1 MKPHTRVLDV
11 TSTIQ
16 GEQVKMGLDPTA
28 TAHLMGI
35 LTDLYEDPEGAVLR
49 EYVTNG
55 YDAHVE
61 AGVSLPVEVTLPTT
75 LAPFLTIRD
84 YGNGLDI
91 EDIRRIY
98 SQYGASTKRETD
110 DQVGSLGL
118 GCKSALT
125 YTDQFTLQG
134 IKNGKA
140 IQVAISRDEDGSG
153 SMTIVSEYDTDEPSG
168 VEVVI
173 PAKGYND
180 FQEKAEY
187 LFQFWPEGSVLVNG
201 EEPKRLLDD
210 ERVIELEKDLYV
222 VPEDVLDQSV
232 VIMGNVPYPFTN
244 DDQRYFSVV
253 AFVEMGAI
261 QFTPSRES
269 LQMTTRTKNVLAD
282 IGTKVANLKE
292 TAAQR
297 IVDEATSKPEALKA
311 ALHASRL
318 FRFNGELKYKG
329 KLIPTEIKVKDD
341 AANDYLVVKVKTT
354 YYRERSI
361 SAESRI
367 PTSVFP
373 NSLFFTGFTNKGVNP
388 TQREKIAYYLR
399 ENNIDTEGVTQYV
412 LLDELPFST
421 WVDKSRVIDWEKV
434 KAIKLPKDGQTQGGR
449 PVGAYDVTKPGSSY
463 SEVVEAKD
471 LVGVKDL
478 FWFPYQG
485 GLDSNLI
492 KLIRAEKPLAHFVRL
507 KENRVAKFERTFPQA
522 KRLRDAAREIA
533 QTWFDNLSET
543 KRQWLSIQNNND
555 AKRLAKLDENR
566 VDDPKLAAVAKV
578 AKKQYDGLLEKARSY
593 NYLYQGDLEF
603 NDIDLDKDYPLMRLN
618 QMPYGMSDEEKA
630 AYLDHVYLYI
640 NTVYASNQAKALAVL
655 AATDGKET
663 P

>member
-1 MKPHTRVLDV
+1 MKPHARVLDV

-16 GEQVKMGLDPTA
+16 GEHVKMGLDPTA

-35 LTDLYEDPEGAVLR
+35 LTDLYEDPEMAVIR
-49 EYVTNG
+49 EYATNG
-55 YDAHVE
+55 YDAHID
-61 AGVSLPVEVTLPTT
+61 AGVSLPIEVTLPTT
-75 LAPFLTIRD
+75 LAPFLTVRD

-98 SQYGASTKRETD
+98 SQYGASTKRETN

-173 PAKGYND
+173 PAKGHND
-180 FQEKAEY
+180 FEEKAEY

-210 ERVIELEKDLYV
+210 ERVIELEKDLLV
-222 VPEDVLDQSV
+222 TDVLDQSV
-232 VIMGNVPYPFTN
+232 VVMGNVPYPFTN
-244 DDQRYFSVV
+244 DDQRHFSVV
-253 AFVEMGAI
+253 AFVEMGAV

-282 IGTKVANLKE
+282 IGTRVANLKE

-297 IVDEATSKPEALKA
+297 IVDEAASKPEALEA

-318 FRFNGELKYKG
+318 FRFNGDLKYKG
-329 KLIPTEIKVKDD
+329 KLIPTEIKAQEKE
-341 AANDYLVVKVKTT
+341 NDYLVVKVRTT

-373 NSLFFTGFTNKGVNP
+373 NSIFFTGFTNKGVNP
-388 TQREKIAYYLR
+388 VQREKIAHYLR

-412 LLDELPFST
+412 LLNELPFKT
-421 WVDKSRVIDWEKV
+421 WVSKDRIIDWEKI
-434 KAIKLPKDGQTQGGR
+434 KAIKLPKDGTTQGGR
-449 PVGAYDVTKPGSSY
+449 PVGAYDVIMPGQQY
-463 SEVVEAKD
+463 TAVVEAKE
-471 LVGVKDL
+471 LVAIKDL
-478 FWFPYQG
+478 YWFPYQV
-485 GLDSNLI
+485 GLDSTI
-492 KLIRAEKPLAHFVRL
+492 WKLVQSEKPGAALVKL

-533 QTWFDNLSET
+533 QAWFDGLSSDQR
-543 KRQWLSIQNNND
+543 KWLSVKQNSEANQLALLD
-555 AKRLAKLDENR
+555 GKKIHDPQLATIARIAKQKH
-566 VDDPKLAAVAKV
+566 
-578 AKKQYDGLLEKARSY
+578 DGLLEKARSY
-593 NYLYQGDLEF
+593 NYLYEGELEF
-603 NDIDLDKDYPLMRLN
+603 KDIEIDEDYPLMNLGSMR
-618 QMPYGMSDEEKA
+618 YGMTDEEKA
-630 AYLDHVYLYI
+630 AYKEHVYLYL
-640 NTVYASNQAKALAVL
+640 NAVYASKQAQAQS
-655 AATDGKET
+655 TTDDGKET